1 MFSQYWIE
9 SGSPPCSPQMPT
21 FSVGCVR
28 RPRSIPIWIG
38 GTADAVLERV
48 GKMGDGWYPQIRQPS
63 ELPANIEKINAAG
76 SVVPGLLYFA
86 GVFQVGTCFNILF
99 SAWTA
104 RLVIQGVTSGT
115 FKRMVQK

>member
-1 MFSQYWIE
+1 MPLFLSALLGGLYSALGSMVGRVLVSLGIGYVTY
-9 SGSPPCSPQMPT
+9 SGINVALDFFKTQT
-21 FSVGCVR
+21 F
-28 RPRSIPIWIG
+28 
-38 GTADAVLERV
+38 ER
-48 GKMGDGWYPQIRQPS
+48 
-63 ELPANIEKINAAG
+63 INAAG